1 MRCLLQVHRD
11 RRDAR
16 LREARA
22 GRGGVEVA
30 RREGESGNQHCEKKK
45 VAILSGMQT
54 TADPPWWEI
63 VHDAM
68 PAMPR
73 NAKGRTERSHFHPF
87 SAAS

>member
-1 MRCLLQVHRD
+1 
-11 RRDAR
+11 
-16 LREARA
+16 
-22 GRGGVEVA
+22 
-30 RREGESGNQHCEKKK
+30 
-45 VAILSGMQT
+45 MQT